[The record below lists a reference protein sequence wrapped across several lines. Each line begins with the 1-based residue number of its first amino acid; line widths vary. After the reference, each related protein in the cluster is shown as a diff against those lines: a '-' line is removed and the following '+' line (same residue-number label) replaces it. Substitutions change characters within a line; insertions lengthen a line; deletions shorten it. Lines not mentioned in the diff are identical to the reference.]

1 MAFELLTYRDA
12 AGLSEAAAVMW
23 LSKLNARKNP
33 GGISTVALSGGRIA
47 RTFFEE
53 MAWRIK
59 NIPDSSARDSL
70 FSNVHFFWADER
82 CVPPTDPE
90 SNYGIARELL
100 FEPLKVPEGQIHRL
114 RGEENEALALRDA
127 VENIQKWAP
136 SDKGQPVLDLI
147 FLGMGEDGHVASL
160 FPGEPA
166 GVMADP
172 AIYRAV
178 TAVKPPPRRITL
190 GYGVLAAATE
200 VWVLASGKGKEQ
212 ALKESMSPDGK
223 TPLARVLRSRSNAET
238 KIFTDIA
245 PA

>member
-12 AGLSEAAAVMW
+12 AGLSEAAAIAW
-23 LSKLNARKNP
+23 LSKLDARDRNR
-33 GGISTVALSGGRIA
+33 IYAVALSGGRVA

-59 NIPDSSARDSL
+59 NLPDAPGGSPFLA
-70 FSNVHFFWADER
+70 NVHFFWADER

-114 RGEENEALALRDA
+114 RGEDNEALALREA
-127 VENIQKWAP
+127 VENIEKKTA
-136 SDKGQPVLDLI
+136 SEKGQPVLDLI

-160 FPGEPA
+160 FPGEA
-166 GVMADP
+166 AEVMADP

-178 TAVKPPPRRITL
+178 TAVKPPPRRITV

-200 VWVLASGKGKEQ
+200 VWVLASGKGKEG
-212 ALKESMSPDGK
+212 ALKESALPEGK
-223 TPLARVLRSRSNAET
+223 TPLARVLRSRAGKET
-238 KIFTDIA
+238 KIFSDMA
-245 PA
+245 LV

>member
-12 AGLSEAAAVMW
+12 AGLSEAVAIAW
-23 LSKLNARKNP
+23 LSKLTARDRNR
-33 GGISTVALSGGRIA
+33 IDAVALSGGRVA

-59 NIPDSSARDSL
+59 NLPASPGGVPFL
-70 FSNVHFFWADER
+70 SNVHFFWADER

-114 RGEENEALALRDA
+114 RGEENEALALSEA
-127 VENIQKWAP
+127 VENIEKKTA
-136 SDKGQPVLDLI
+136 SEKGQPVLDLI

-160 FPGEPA
+160 FPGEA
-166 GVMADP
+166 AEVMADP

-190 GYGVLAAATE
+190 GYGMLAAARE

-212 ALKESMSPDGK
+212 ALKESVSPEGK
-223 TPLARVLRSRSNAET
+223 TPLARVLRARAGKET

-245 PA
+245 LA